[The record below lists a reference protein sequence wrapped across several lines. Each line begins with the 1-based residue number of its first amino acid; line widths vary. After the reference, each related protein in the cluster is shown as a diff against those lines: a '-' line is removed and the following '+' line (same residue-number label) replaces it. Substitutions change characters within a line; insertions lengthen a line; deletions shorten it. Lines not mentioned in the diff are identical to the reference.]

1 MKVSVTARTPM
12 SADQKRRAAERLEAL
27 EPLAQGRVL
36 AARVRVQ
43 HDDNP
48 RIAHAYH
55 AEGEIDVNGRIVR
68 ARSVGPSTDAA
79 LDTLADG
86 LGRQLRRAADRR
98 TAHRHETGEAG
109 LGQWRHADLPT
120 KRPAFFPRPPQ
131 ERRVIRRKT
140 LALEPMT
147 PVTAAA
153 DMLDL
158 DHDFYLF
165 RDARSGADAV
175 IHRLR
180 EDGRLGL
187 IEPAGAS
194 PTTDDRWL
202 VAEPNRFSEPVDLQM
217 AIEEMDA
224 VEHRFL
230 YYIERDSGR
239 GSVIYR
245 RYDGHYGVIEAR

>member
-1 MKVSVTARTPM
+1 M
-12 SADQKRRAAERLEAL
+12 
-27 EPLAQGRVL
+27 
-36 AARVRVQ
+36 AARPICVV
-43 HDDNP
+43 
-48 RIAHAYH
+48 
-55 AEGEIDVNGRIVR
+55 
-68 ARSVGPSTDAA
+68 
-79 LDTLADG
+79 
-86 LGRQLRRAADRR
+86 
-98 TAHRHETGEAG
+98 AG
-109 LGQWRHADLPT
+109 S
-120 KRPAFFPRPPQ
+120 
-131 ERRVIRRKT
+131 
-140 LALEPMT
+140 
-147 PVTAAA
+147 

-194 PTTDDRWL
+194 PATDDRWL

-230 YYIERDSGR
+230 YFVDRASGR

>member
-1 MKVSVTARTPM
+1 MQVSVTARTAM
-12 SADQKRRAAERLEAL
+12 SAGQKRRAAERLLAL
-27 EPLAQGRVL
+27 EHLARGRVL
-36 AARVRVQ
+36 AARVRVR
-43 HDDNP
+43 HDENP
-48 RIAHAYH
+48 RIAEPYH

-68 ARSVGPSTDAA
+68 AHVVGPSTDAA
-79 LDTLADG
+79 LDSLADR
-86 LGRQLRRAADRR
+86 LGHQLRRASDRR
-98 TAHRHETGEAG
+98 TAHRHETGEAS

-140 LALEPMT
+140 LAPEPMT
-147 PVTAAA
+147 PVQAAA

-165 RDARSGADAV
+165 RDAHSGEDAV

-187 IEPAGAS
+187 IEAS
-194 PTTDDRWL
+194 GVDTATDDRWL
-202 VAEPNRFSEPVDLQM
+202 VAEPNRFSEPVDLHT

-230 YYIERDSGR
+230 YFVDRESGR
-239 GSVIYR
+239 GGVIYR
-245 RYDGHYGVIEAR
+245 RYDGHYGVIESV